1 MNTKTITSGAEIKS
15 APQQVPAKL
24 DTESKSKVAD
34 ASAKSATQAAVSAVV
49 QPPKGNAMATEKAQK
64 TLAELMQEKAALENS
79 IKQAMSVERPNALA
93 RIKDEVAMY
102 NFTAKELGLASA
114 APAAAAPAAPAEAKP
129 AKTVL
134 LSYKGNGP
142 KSTTFAKGD
151 KLPSPQ
157 KAFRDMY
164 EKDTKN
170 FAENIKAHYQPGAA
184 EYFETKE
191 GKDEL
196 AYFIKQTTRP
206 VTPRAPAAA

>member
-24 DTESKSKVAD
+24 DTDSKSKVAET
-34 ASAKSATQAAVSAVV
+34 SAKSATQAAVSAVV

-102 NFTAKELGLASA
+102 NFSAKELGLASA
-114 APAAAAPAAPAEAKP
+114 APAAAPAAPAEAKT

-134 LSYKGNGP
+134 LSYKGSGP
-142 KSTTFAKGD
+142 KPTTFAKGD

-170 FAENIKAHYQPGAA
+170 FAENIKAHYLPGAA

-196 AYFIKQTTRP
+196 AYFIKQTTRA